1 MIENFVE
8 CLRVL
13 KDYTGLKV
21 LLALT
26 VAAWIYLLIREK
38 NKAVRGVLVFLPL
51 AVMLIF
57 VFPLTRK
64 IFDIVGMESEIYYR
78 LLWLIP
84 MSIIAVYGVVKI
96 SSQKMITRVIALVL
110 TSAFI
115 VLAGKCVYTSPSFF
129 PSTNIYGLPQQT
141 IDIVDYIRANDDHKI
156 IRVLPSA
163 DLVTTIRQ
171 YDSQITIPYGRDY
184 FVNTYE
190 DELFDAFERSD
201 VLDYGRLVEASR
213 PQWVEYVV
221 THVAKPSEGKPE
233 DYGLELI
240 GTVDDHYIYRDN
252 VIREMIYGD
261 GDEQ

>member
-1 MIENFVE
+1 MMQNLIE

-13 KDYTGLKV
+13 KDYTGMRI

-26 VAAWIYLLIREK
+26 LAAWVYLLVREK
-38 NKAVRGVLVFLPL
+38 NKAIKAVFVILPI

-57 VFPLTRK
+57 VFPLTRTL
-64 IFDIVGMESEIYYR
+64 FDIVGMEGEIYYR

-84 MSIIAVYGVVKI
+84 MGIIAVYGVVKI
-96 SSQKMITRVIALVL
+96 SSKNVLTRVIGLVL
-110 TSAFI
+110 ATAFI
-115 VLAGKCVYTSPSFF
+115 VFGGQCVYTSPSFF

-141 IDIVDYIRANDDHKI
+141 VDIVDFIRANDDHKL

-201 VLDYGRLVEASR
+201 ILDYSRVVEAAR
-213 PQWVEYVV
+213 PQWIEYII
-221 THVAKPSEGKPE
+221 THVAKPSEGNPE
-233 DYGLELI
+233 DYGLELLGI
-240 GTVDDHYIYRDN
+240 VDDHYIYRDN
-252 VIREMIYGD
+252 VMREMLYGD
-261 GDEQ
+261 ENE